1 MRFSYTHDAINV
13 STTCIQC
20 PSLTR
25 MAAWGLWSRE
35 LFWDLESL
43 SLKVNITPRQ
53 PKISE
58 MDGRQREYGIVR
70 AYDCYPDDF
79 EELYKPLYLSLPSND
94 DFKSLLVSFSTR
106 LVHKY
111 LITGVIQ
118 CLPDPRDP
126 CAPTR
131 HWSSVAKPFVWH
143 RN

>member
-1 MRFSYTHDAINV
+1 MRFSYTHDAINLGDYGHV
-13 STTCIQC
+13 NYSGAFCCQ
-20 PSLTR
+20 
-25 MAAWGLWSRE
+25 GN
-35 LFWDLESL
+35 LFADLESL
-43 SLKVNITPRQ
+43 SLK
-53 PKISE
+53 
-58 MDGRQREYGIVR
+58 REYGIVR

-131 HWSSVAKPFVWH
+131 HWYNVAKPFVWH